1 MLRDFGQKDGR
12 AGREGV
18 GGGVRG
24 VFVCVCV
31 GGGGGME
38 GGGEQWITSNSNIA
52 TTRMIRHA

>member
-24 VFVCVCV
+24 VFVWGWGV
-31 GGGGGME
+31 GGGGG
-38 GGGEQWITSNSNIA
+38 GGYGGRWRAVDHIEF
-52 TTRMIRHA
+52 